1 MAGMRKAR
9 VLPEPV
15 RAAPR
20 TSLPVRRTGMD
31 FAWTGVIV
39 VRPIS
44 ESAREVDSERSRLEN
59 GGRPDSVGSVESGLE
74 DEFEGPGCSASSG
87 SWAFLL
93 FFPFFL
99 LELVSVG
106 GDIARKKFRVSAVIP
121 R

>member
-20 TSLPVRRTGMD
+20 TSLPVRRTGID

-59 GGRPDSVGSVESGLE
+59 GGRPDSLGLE
-74 DEFEGPGCSASSG
+74 GAS
-87 SWAFLL
+87 
-93 FFPFFL
+93 
-99 LELVSVG
+99 VV
-106 GDIARKKFRVSAVIP
+106 D
-121 R
+121 

>member
-1 MAGMRKAR
+1 MIPVPFMGLNLSRWRSSIAGMRKAR

-59 GGRPDSVGSVESGLE
+59 GVRPDSESP
-74 DEFEGPGCSASSG
+74 DFVA
-87 SWAFLL
+87 
-93 FFPFFL
+93 
-99 LELVSVG
+99 
-106 GDIARKKFRVSAVIP
+106 IACKKFRVSSVMI
-121 R
+121 